1 MSGPHDRP
9 RVYINW
15 QRVRPVG
22 WRAWVAAIGF
32 VAVAFAALAL
42 VTVVA
47 TTLFVTALVVAVV
60 AAVAF
65 FVGNFFRGWRWR
77 SRRDIEPYRGNYA

>member
-1 MSGPHDRP
+1 MSGPYDRP

-15 QRVRPVG
+15 QRARPVG

-32 VAVAFAALAL
+32 VAVALAAIAL
-42 VTVVA
+42 VAVIASTVLAIAIVVA
-47 TTLFVTALVVAVV
+47 LV

-65 FVGNFFRGWRWR
+65 FIGNVFRGRRWR
-77 SRRDIEPYRGNYA
+77 SRRDIEPYRGNDA